1 MELGRDAVSVRA
13 ARNPIAALGDLAV
26 YPAVYL
32 AASVWL
38 FSLAAGTT
46 LDQPIPYIVA
56 ILGLGLYLLDRVKLQ
71 EGWLDPADLRGQPAR
86 HGFVR
91 RHSGTVRLLAFTCLV
106 LSGVGLIVFEP
117 QLLFVVPLG
126 VAAVLVYAFAGPKR
140 RRLKDLPLI
149 KPLLIGIGITL
160 LAVFAGGEGHAG
172 LVLPVIFLLL
182 VTTGDAAACDIED
195 HHTDRRF
202 GTRTP
207 AAILGS
213 RRGWLLPVAC
223 HAGAVVTSL
232 AFRGTS
238 APPIAAA
245 LLVTTAGLAAADA
258 ETVRDLVDIRLPVL
272 CLLAVIFG

>member
-1 MELGRDAVSVRA
+1 VSVRA
-13 ARNPIAALGDLAV
+13 ARNPVAIPGDLAV

-32 AASVWL
+32 VAAVWL
-38 FSLAAGTT
+38 FSDAAGNA
-46 LDQPIPYIVA
+46 LDPSIPFIVA
-56 ILGLGLYLLDRVKLQ
+56 VLALGLYLLDRVKLQ
-71 EGWLDPADLRGQPAR
+71 EGWLDPADLQGQPAR
-86 HGFVR
+86 HGFLR
-91 RHSGTVRLLAFTCLV
+91 RHSGAVRLGAFACLV
-106 LSGVGLIVFEP
+106 LAGIGLIVFEP

-140 RRLKDLPLI
+140 RRLKDLPLV

-160 LAVFAGGEGHAG
+160 LAVIAGGPGSEGH
-172 LVLPVIFLLL
+172 LLPAIFLVL

-195 HHTDRRF
+195 RHTDRRF

-213 RRGWLLPVAC
+213 RKGWLVPVAC
-223 HAGAVVTSL
+223 HAGAMVASL

-258 ETVRDLVDIRLPVL
+258 ETVRDLVDIRLPAFW
-272 CLLAVIFG
+272 LLAAIFG